1 MLKSPHSP
9 DDRFEVVVRTVP
21 MPADANANGDIFGGW
36 LMSQM
41 DIGGAILAREIADTR
56 VVTVTVDKMTF
67 VAPVY
72 IGDLLTC
79 WARLKRIGR
88 TSLSVEVEAW
98 VHRFRNPEQLV
109 RVTEG
114 VFTYVAIDDH
124 GKPIP
129 VKREGGGSA
138 EGHGAKFP

>member
-1 MLKSPHSP
+1 MLKSPHQP
-9 DDRFEVVVRTVP
+9 EDNFEVVVRTVP

-129 VKREGGGSA
+129 VKRESKA
-138 EGHGAKFP
+138 A